1 MNRRRFLSMS
11 AVAALL
17 PGVACAETRWTGIAL
32 GADCEVTLTGNAVQA
47 ARALAALPLLLDA
60 IEADFSLYRAASAVN
75 RLNADG
81 RLDDPSPAF
90 RALMQLS
97 GRVHRLTDGAF
108 DPTVQSL
115 WRAIA
120 AGTDG
125 SAAAMGWHR
134 VQTQPP
140 VLPPGMALTFNGIAQ
155 GFATDAARALFAS
168 YGFTNALI
176 QIGETAAIGGPFRL
190 GLQDPDFGQLGS
202 LTLTDMAIATSSP
215 FATRVNGHPHIQHP
229 LGLPPLWSTVSVR
242 ATSAALADALSTA
255 LVFLPRARIAALD
268 IPEVQAVTL
277 VDLQGNL
284 STL

>member
-1 MNRRRFLSMS
+1 MNRRRFLSLS

-60 IEADFSLYRAASAVN
+60 IEADFSLYHAASAVN

-125 SAAAMGWHR
+125 SAAPMGWHR

-140 VLPPGMALTFNGIAQ
+140 ILPSGMALTFNGIAQ
-155 GFATDAARALFAS
+155 GFATDAARALFES
-168 YGFTNALI
+168 HGFTRALI
-176 QIGETAAIGGPFRL
+176 QIGETAALGGPFRL
-190 GLQDPDFGQLGS
+190 AMQDPDHGQLGTV
-202 LTLTDMAIATSSP
+202 TLTDMAIATSSP

-268 IPEVQAVTL
+268 IPEVQTVTL